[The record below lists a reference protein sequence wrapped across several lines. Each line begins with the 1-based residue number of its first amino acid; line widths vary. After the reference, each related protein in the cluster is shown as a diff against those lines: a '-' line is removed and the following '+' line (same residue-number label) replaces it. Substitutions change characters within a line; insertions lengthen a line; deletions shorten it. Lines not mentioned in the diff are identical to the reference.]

1 MRYFLLSEIVLRLS
15 KRVFER
21 QQRRFKGGAGRSQQL
36 HWLRASS
43 DNVLHEQT
51 HSDVCLKVLLQ
62 CLINQCLTRL
72 EMFKVSQ
79 SSWPWSFQHDPLWEV
94 GTHAFKPLLLISPC
108 KQITD
113 AAESLICMLAW
124 ADWGATFPNFC
135 SQWLKGLLV
144 CLCAGKDVKFSP
156 ALFDI
161 FNKWLTSQSRPF
173 WSMLTNLGQRSR
185 GQCACHVSWPER
197 SCLMLLKTLGDT
209 SQWILKLQ
217 LWLQNNW
224 IVCECLESYFAVKL
238 ATRWWKVQAAFS
250 RQRSPTWTYWF
261 YPDFNRTPLSFCFN
275 VTGPVSPFLYT
286 FFHSQNQWSSSEQ

>member
-21 QQRRFKGGAGRSQQL
+21 QQRRFKGRDGWSQQL

-79 SSWPWSFQHDPLWEV
+79 SSWPWSFWHVPLWEV
-94 GTHAFKPLLLISPC
+94 GTYAFKPLWLISPC
-108 KQITD
+108 KQITN

-124 ADWGATFPNFC
+124 ADWGATSPNFF
-135 SQWLKGLLV
+135 QWLKGQLV
-144 CLCAGKDVKFSP
+144 CVCAGKDVKFSL
-156 ALFDI
+156 ALFAL

-173 WSMLTNLGQRSR
+173 WSMLTNLGQRSL
-185 GQCACHVSWPER
+185 GQCACHVSCSER
-197 SCLMLLKTLGDT
+197 
-209 SQWILKLQ
+209 
-217 LWLQNNW
+217 
-224 IVCECLESYFAVKL
+224 
-238 ATRWWKVQAAFS
+238 
-250 RQRSPTWTYWF
+250 
-261 YPDFNRTPLSFCFN
+261 
-275 VTGPVSPFLYT
+275 
-286 FFHSQNQWSSSEQ
+286 